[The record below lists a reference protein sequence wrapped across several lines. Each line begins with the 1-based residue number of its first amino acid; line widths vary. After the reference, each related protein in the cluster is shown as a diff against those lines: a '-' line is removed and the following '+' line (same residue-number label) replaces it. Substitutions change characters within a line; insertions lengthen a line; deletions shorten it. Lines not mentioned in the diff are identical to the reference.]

1 MCLKDTCRNQL
12 PINGTKDN
20 FMFREKKDSGLLG
33 ERRKV
38 ARKNWDKEI
47 DLGENLPYQVHTR

>member
-20 FMFREKKDSGLLG
+20 FMFREKGLRAIG
-33 ERRKV
+33 RREIV
-38 ARKNWDKEI
+38 ARKNRDKEK